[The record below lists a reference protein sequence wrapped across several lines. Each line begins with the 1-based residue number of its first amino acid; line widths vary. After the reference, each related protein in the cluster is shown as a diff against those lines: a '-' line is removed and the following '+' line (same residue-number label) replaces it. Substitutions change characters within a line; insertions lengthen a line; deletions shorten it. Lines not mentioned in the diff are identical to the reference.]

1 MSLLKVEH
9 VVKIY
14 GSKNN
19 VTHALNDISF
29 EIEKGDYV
37 GIMGASGSGK
47 TTLLNCLS
55 TVDKITKGRILLEN
69 QDISQLRGNQLAQF
83 RKQNLGFIFQDYNLL
98 DTLTARENIALALT
112 INKVAVAELLQR
124 VEFVAKA
131 LNIET
136 ILDKYP
142 SQLSGGQQQRVAAAR
157 AIVTN
162 PKLVFADEPTGA
174 LDSKSASLLL
184 DSFTKLNREL
194 GVSILLV
201 SHDAYVAS
209 HCNRVIFI
217 KDGQIFN
224 ILEKGD
230 QTRKQFFDRII
241 EVISILGGN
250 TDDAD

>member
-112 INKVAVAELLQR
+112 INKVAVPELLQR

>member
-19 VTHALNDISF
+19 ITHALNDISF
-29 EIEKGDYV
+29 EIEQGDYV

-55 TVDKITKGRILLEN
+55 TVDKITRGRILLEN
-69 QDISQLRGNQLAQF
+69 QDMSQLRGNQLAQF

-112 INKVAVAELLQR
+112 INKVSVTELLKR
-124 VEFVAKA
+124 IDSVASA
-131 LNIET
+131 LNIEP

-184 DSFTKLNREL
+184 ESFTQMNQEL

-224 ILEKGD
+224 ILEKGQ

-241 EVISILGGN
+241 EVISILGGD
-250 TDDAD
+250 TYDAD